1 MVGIIRGDAYLDSV
15 SDDHLDL
22 VLLHSTRKHAGNL
35 DALLTL
41 DLHCAAPQHPG
52 DHALKM
58 YEIVSAQFLLF
69 FLLTRLC
76 HTDLTPLSTKHP
88 SCQPV
93 RCHISPTHTAPF
105 PPDHPTPDTKTGG
118 LFPYFDEQPTLVYK

>member
-1 MVGIIRGDAYLDSV
+1 MVGIIRGDAHLDSI

-58 YEIVSAQFLLF
+58 YEIVSAQCLLF

-76 HTDLTPLSTKHP
+76 HTDFIPLTTKHL
-88 SCQPV
+88 SCQSV
-93 RCHISPTHTAPF
+93 RYPGVS
-105 PPDHPTPDTKTGG
+105 
-118 LFPYFDEQPTLVYK
+118 

>member
-15 SDDHLDL
+15 SDDYLDL

-35 DALLTL
+35 NALFTL
-41 DLHCAAPQHPG
+41 DLHCSAPQHTG

-69 FLLTRLC
+69 FLLTL
-76 HTDLTPLSTKHP
+76 
-88 SCQPV
+88 
-93 RCHISPTHTAPF
+93 
-105 PPDHPTPDTKTGG
+105 
-118 LFPYFDEQPTLVYK
+118 

>member
-1 MVGIIRGDAYLDSV
+1 MVGIIRGDAHLDSV

-69 FLLTRLC
+69 FLLTL
-76 HTDLTPLSTKHP
+76 
-88 SCQPV
+88 
-93 RCHISPTHTAPF
+93 
-105 PPDHPTPDTKTGG
+105 
-118 LFPYFDEQPTLVYK
+118 